1 MTGTTAVW
9 KTFYFESNLF
19 FDHVKGPEDWKRLRK
34 AYPHMTDEKL
44 LSTKEATYGGR
55 RSEEL
60 RQERPQYGLGHEHDG
75 VKTLRD
81 FFVEN
86 NMLELLPASEEPKV
100 PLQMEL
106 AMVESI
112 KSLVLKLQSHY
123 KEAAD
128 RDDERGYSDSAR
140 ESRAQFWALDKVREG
155 IDELLTANQ
164 LSTDVTEPSK

>member
-60 RQERPQYGLGHEHDG
+60 RQENPQYGFGHEHDG
-75 VKTLRD
+75 VKTLHD

-86 NMLELLPASEEPKV
+86 NMLELLPASEGPKV
-100 PLQMEL
+100 PSQMEL

-112 KSLVLKLQSHY
+112 RLLVLSHQARY
-123 KEAAD
+123 KEAANQ
-128 RDDERGYSDSAR
+128 DDERGYSDSAKENR
-140 ESRAQFWALDKVREG
+140 SQFWALDRVREG
-155 IDELLTANQ
+155 IDELI
-164 LSTDVTEPSK
+164 SKASS